1 MQESIMI
8 GDNLNADIFGAKNA
22 GMDTMFVNHINAEAS
37 AAPTYSIRHLKELES
52 IL

>member
-1 MQESIMI
+1 MI

-22 GMDTMFVNHINAEAS
+22 GMDTVFVNRINAQGS
-37 AAPTYSIRHLKELES
+37 AEPTYSIRHPKELES